1 MTLGVKER
9 KELVSATM
17 DRLTSVIGAS
27 GKAEELVRLTTQ
39 IVQAAKRLA
48 EDTPEPTKTRSTG
61 VLAEFVIA
69 AKKIAQ
75 DVRAVD
81 SNSLQQLSST
91 RKAVESLVKELD
103 EWHEAQISKA
113 HGAGGARNDEDLSLE
128 EILAQTSQLSRQDSR
143 SSCGVGTGG
152 KGSPPETPVS
162 EHEKRLQAELK
173 RQLEALKRKSE
184 PQSNPEQH
192 GNPEDILR
200 TAVGGLT
207 RSTKDL
213 TALSVSGQRA
223 PTKEALLEPTVLL
236 ARMVSMLMD
245 LIDSLFVSKFPMR
258 TQVSCKNVTIILPP
272 CLLRVRVYVHGCDK
286 YLHVSGFLG
295 CKKKKN

>member
-9 KELVSATM
+9 KELVSVTM

-27 GKAEELVRLTTQ
+27 GKADELVRLTTQ

-75 DVRAVD
+75 NVRAVD
-81 SNSLQQLSST
+81 STSLQQLSST

-103 EWHEAQISKA
+103 GWHESQTRRE
-113 HGAGGARNDEDLSLE
+113 GNGGRGGESELSLDD
-128 EILAQTSQLSRQDSR
+128 ILAQTNQMSRQDSR
-143 SSCGVGTGG
+143 SSCGGAGRG
-152 KGSPPETPVS
+152 AGSPPQTPVS
-162 EHEKRLQAELK
+162 EQEKRLQAELR
-173 RQLEALKRKSE
+173 RQLEALQRKSE

-192 GNPEDILR
+192 GHPEEILR

-207 RSTKDL
+207 RSTKELTDL
-213 TALSVSGQRA
+213 SGQRA
-223 PTKEALLEPTVLL
+223 PSKEALLEPTVLL
-236 ARMVSMLMD
+236 AKMVSMLMD
-245 LIDSLFVSKFPMR
+245 LVDSLFVSKFPMR
-258 TQVSCKNVTIILPP
+258 TQVSQQTYS
-272 CLLRVRVYVHGCDK
+272 R
-286 YLHVSGFLG
+286 
-295 CKKKKN
+295 